1 MDINFK
7 NKDINDIFTGLDEKV
22 DIVFRH
28 QMLMSVYQSIPRDY
42 DLGFFMSEVEIH
54 ALGFIRREPGM
65 TAKRLGQL
73 TYRTKGTISAMISHL
88 EKEGFLEQRVNP
100 DNMRERNLHLT
111 PKGEFVC
118 ERHTAFDRRTTCDYL
133 MAISEYCTPEE
144 INGYFK
150 VTHYRSE
157 YFEKVIEQEKAKY
170 SASQKAKKSSG
181 TSIDKTL

>member
-1 MDINFK
+1 MEENFEGSDINH
-7 NKDINDIFTGLDEKV
+7 IFADLDKKV
-22 DIVFRH
+22 GIVFRH

-54 ALGFIRREPGM
+54 ALGFIQKEPGM
-65 TAKRLGQL
+65 TAKRLGRL

-88 EKEGFLEQRVNP
+88 EKEGFLEQRINP
-100 DNMRERNLHLT
+100 DNLRERNLHLT

-118 ERHTAFDRRTTCDYL
+118 GRHTAFDRRTTCDYL
-133 MAISEYCTPEE
+133 LAVSEHCTPEE

-157 YFEKVIEQEKAKY
+157 YFEKVIQQEKARY
-170 SASQKAKKSSG
+170 SAAQKGKKAADSSEARE
-181 TSIDKTL
+181 